1 MKHWLK
7 ETERERERERE
18 RVAAPETPILPY
30 YPSSLNDS
38 KGLRKRHAAPGAPI
52 SLISSEV
59 QISKCSI
66 D

>member
-7 ETERERERERE
+7 ETERERE

-38 KGLRKRHAAPGAPI
+38 KGLRKRHVAPEAPI
-52 SLISSEV
+52 
-59 QISKCSI
+59 
-66 D
+66 